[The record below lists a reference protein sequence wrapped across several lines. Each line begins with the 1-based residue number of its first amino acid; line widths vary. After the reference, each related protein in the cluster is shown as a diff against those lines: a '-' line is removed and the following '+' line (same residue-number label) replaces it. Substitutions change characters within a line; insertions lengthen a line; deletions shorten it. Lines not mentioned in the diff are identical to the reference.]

1 MGANSTGTFALSV
14 TSESIPASEEGVAP
28 SREIRITLPNGKVTA
43 FDSKTISC
51 AINSAFHAVNIES
64 AAASSQTLETTE
76 NRRR

>member
-51 AINSAFHAVNIES
+51 AINSAFHAVNVES
-64 AAASSQTLETTE
+64 AASSQTLETTE